1 MKTLVLLSL
10 AVALAVAAA
19 DATSASASS
28 TAPASNRTA
37 ASFCGIARGV
47 AHDIVNSTSL
57 SRAAALTPADL
68 KTAYGK
74 VAAAEPALLASSPK
88 SLKVSLRQ
96 VFGFVNLLIADYKK
110 ANWNVRGLVADMS
123 RLVPR
128 ANAVQRPMHA
138 VKVYLNGTCKLNV

>member
-10 AVALAVAAA
+10 VVGLAVSAAE
-19 DATSASASS
+19 ATSASASS
-28 TAPASNRTA
+28 SAPASNQTA

-57 SRAAALTPADL
+57 SSAAALTPADL

-88 SLKVSLRQ
+88 SLKVNLRQ
-96 VFGFVNLLIADYKK
+96 VFGFINLLIADYKK
-110 ANWNVRGLVADMS
+110 ANWNVRGLLADPT
-123 RLVPR
+123 LVPR
-128 ANAVQRPMHA
+128 AKAVQRPMHT
-138 VKVYLNGTCKLNV
+138 VKVYLNTKCKLDV